1 MGKVSAIML
10 AVLAG
15 GLIPLQGAVNSKLGN
30 LLSHPLQA
38 AFISFFTGT
47 MVLAV
52 LMQVLNVGYPS
63 FTQLKQINMFM
74 YFGGIL
80 GVTFITANII
90 FIPKIGVVLMLLA
103 ALFGQLIVSIVFDHN
118 GYFDVPQKSIDVNR
132 IMGLFCVIF
141 GLYFMQK

>member
-1 MGKVSAIML
+1 
-10 AVLAG
+10 
-15 GLIPLQGAVNSKLGN
+15 
-30 LLSHPLQA
+30 
-38 AFISFFTGT
+38 
-47 MVLAV
+47 
-52 LMQVLNVGYPS
+52 
-63 FTQLKQINMFM
+63 MFM